1 MKASR
6 LNVDLRLLGAGLLAA
21 TVALVVLLVTSPPE
35 RTSILSAGSDLPAG
49 VPFNELDI
57 ELREVEDV
65 AGLVVA
71 GMDGGLH
78 AHVLTAPL
86 AAGSPI
92 PRSLL
97 AAPEEGR
104 GSDLLGLD
112 LDSAA
117 AVHGWLHAGD
127 LVDVYAIGEEVTR
140 IAEDVSVV
148 DVVTDST
155 SLGSGRVRVVL
166 AVSDELGAGLL
177 TAIGRGADPY
187 LVRKGD

>member
-1 MKASR
+1 MRGTR
-6 LNVDLRLLGAGLLAA
+6 LKVDLRLLGAGLLAA

-35 RTSILSAGSDLPAG
+35 RTPILSAGSDLPAG
-49 VPFNELDI
+49 VPFNELDV

-65 AGLVVA
+65 AGLIVA
-71 GMDGGLH
+71 EMGGGLD
-78 AHVLTAPL
+78 AHVLMAPL

-97 AAPEEGR
+97 AAPEQGR

-127 LVDVYAIGEEVTR
+127 LVDVYAVGDEVTR
-140 IAEDVSVV
+140 IAEDVPVV
-148 DVVTDST
+148 DIVIDST
-155 SLGSGRVRVVL
+155 SLASGRVRVVL
-166 AVSDELGAGLL
+166 AVGDELGTGLL
-177 TAIGRGADPY
+177 TAIGRGADPH
-187 LVRKGD
+187 LIRKGD